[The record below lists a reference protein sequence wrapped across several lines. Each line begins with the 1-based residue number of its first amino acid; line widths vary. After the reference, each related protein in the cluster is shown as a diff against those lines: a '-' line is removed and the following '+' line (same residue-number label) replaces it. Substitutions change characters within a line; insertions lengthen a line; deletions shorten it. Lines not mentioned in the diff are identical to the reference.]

1 MKKLAILLSLLF
13 IFICSCGM
21 PIESSSSVS
30 YDLSGNWK
38 YDYDYQEEKVTQYW
52 YFGYN
57 TFSNTE
63 GRGYDSGDNFKF
75 SVTEENGN
83 HVVTIS
89 WDKLEAFVEY
99 EYEIKDNTLYLY
111 QYGELVKILEKA

>member
-13 IFICSCGM
+13 IFICSCSM

-38 YDYDYQEEKVTQYW
+38 YEFDYQEEKITQYW
-52 YFGYN
+52 YFGYD

-63 GRGYDSGDNFKF
+63 GQGYDSADNFRF

-89 WDKLEAFVEY
+89 WDRLEAFVEY

-111 QYGELVKILEKA
+111 RHGELVKTLEKA

>member
-13 IFICSCGM
+13 IFICSCSK
-21 PIESSSSVS
+21 PIESSSSVY

-38 YDYDYQEEKVTQYW
+38 YDYDYQEGRVTQYW
-52 YFGYN
+52 YFGYD

-63 GRGYDSGDNFKF
+63 GRGYDSED
-75 SVTEENGN
+75 NGN

-89 WDKLEAFVEY
+89 WDKSDAFIEY

-111 QYGELVKILEKA
+111 QHGELVKTLEKA